1 MALLVALVL
10 LVLMPTTAFAATH
23 ENVDTWE
30 KLQAAFAD
38 TDADVTIIL
47 TGDITA
53 LSDLEAKL
61 GQTFVINGQA
71 YTLKDVSL
79 YGAGSVEINA
89 ALSNENNDDALKAG
103 GQVQVTVN
111 GDVTSDYDG
120 ISANGEAGVTVNGN
134 ITVEED
140 GIEAQESSNVTVNG
154 NIAGESDGVR
164 AFDESTVTV
173 TGDVTGKEDQGIEA
187 EGTADVTVSGNVF
200 GGSDGIDAEGQANV
214 SVSGNV
220 SSDETGITSTNESTV
235 KVDGNVTGGVVAS
248 NDSKVHVTGDVAG
261 ASGDPDEVDMTDPT
275 DYSDGS
281 TGVYA
286 EGSAQVTVDG
296 NVTGGDAFGTYSYAG
311 NGVEARNE
319 SNVTV
324 GGNVTGGNVTA
335 DPSVEAAKSSP
346 ASSAAPSADAEE
358 YYYNSIAGDGV
369 VMDATAN
376 VTVGGDVTGG
386 ATNGDHGQAGEG
398 VVILS
403 LNKNYVSGDEQEP
416 DNMQEDTKPGKLV
429 VYGTVSG
436 GNALAENG
444 QDGAGIYWDNYYDGY
459 DGPIGGA
466 PDDFHLPTEIP
477 ENIPVGLVVAVI
489 GDIFENYYY
498 SYGFTFEQYDSAF
511 SAFEKDVLLP
521 LINAATGG
529 QADNLEDALNAAD
542 SLDAEA
548 AAALNLQLVNAYNDH
563 LDNVASKQIGD
574 NMVLPEV
581 TVWQV
586 KSGGE
591 QAPLFDSSF
600 TDEMTDLLGAD
611 TNYIVRVAD
620 CENGQ
625 LIADKAT
632 AKAGETVT
640 LIPKANDGYVL
651 DQVLVNGVALEAV
664 DGVYSFIMPEGG
676 GIEVSATFVAEAPA
690 EAPTNTAGS
699 PKTGD
704 GFQAALLLG
713 LMAVSAAAILVV
725 RRKVQTK

>member
-1 MALLVALVL
+1 MQRGKLLALLVALVL

-187 EGTADVTVSGNVF
+187 GDKANVTVT
-200 GGSDGIDAEGQANV
+200 
-214 SVSGNV
+214 GNV
-220 SSDETGITSTNESTV
+220 SAGDGGVEAEDQSTV

-261 ASGDPDEVDMTDPT
+261 ASGNPDEVDMAHPT
-275 DYSDGS
+275 DYSDGE
-281 TGVYA
+281 TGVTA
-286 EGSAQVTVDG
+286 KNNAQVTVDG
-296 NVTGGDAFGTYSYAG
+296 NVTGGDAFGTYGYAG
-311 NGVEARNE
+311 DGVEARDQ

-324 GGNVTGGNVTA
+324 GGNVSGGNVTA
-335 DPSVEAAKSSP
+335 DPSV
-346 ASSAAPSADAEE
+346 DAYE
-358 YYYNSIAGDGV
+358 YDEGEYDNSIAGNGV

-403 LNKNYVSGDEQEP
+403 LNKNHVSGDEQDP
-416 DNMQEDTKPGKLV
+416 DNMQEEAKPGKLV

-444 QDGAGIYWDNYYDGY
+444 QDGSGIYWSFSEDN
-459 DGPIGGA
+459 DGPSDG
-466 PDDFHLPTEIP
+466 DFNLPTDIW
-477 ENIPVGLVVAVI
+477 ENTPVAVVI
-489 GDIFENYYY
+489 DAVRNNFEGFYYT
-498 SYGFTFEQYDSAF
+498 YGFTFEQFQAALD
-511 SAFEKDVLLP
+511 AFEQDTLLP

-529 QADNLEDALNAAD
+529 QADNLEDALTAVEN
-542 SLDAEA
+542 LDAEA
-548 AAALNLQLVNAYNDH
+548 AAALKLQLVNAYNAY
-563 LDNVASKQIGD
+563 LDDVAAKQIGD

-586 KSGGE
+586 KSGDE
-591 QAPLFDSSF
+591 QAPLFASSF
-600 TDEMTDLLGAD
+600 SDEMTDLLGAD
-611 TNYIVRVAD
+611 TNYIVRVLD

-651 DQVLVNGVALEAV
+651 DQVLVSGVALEAV

-699 PKTGD
+699 PQTGD

-725 RRKVQTK
+725 RRKAQTK

>member
-47 TGDITA
+47 TGNITA
-53 LSDLEAKL
+53 LGDLEAKL

-89 ALSNENNDDALKAG
+89 ALSNENNDDALIAYEK
-103 GQVQVTVN
+103 VHVTVN
-111 GDVTSDYDG
+111 GDVTSSDDG
-120 ISANGEAGVTVNGN
+120 ISTYGESSVTVNGDITVGEDGVEARDGSNVEVNGN
-134 ITVEED
+134 IT
-140 GIEAQESSNVTVNG
+140 
-154 NIAGESDGVR
+154 GESDGVR

-261 ASGDPDEVDMTDPT
+261 ASGNPDEVDMAHPT
-275 DYSDGS
+275 DYSDGE
-281 TGVYA
+281 TGVTA
-286 EGSAQVTVDG
+286 KNNAQVTVDG
-296 NVTGGDAFGTYSYAG
+296 NVTGGDAFGTYGYAG
-311 NGVEARNE
+311 DGVEARDQ

-324 GGNVTGGNVTA
+324 GGNVSGGNVTA
-335 DPSVEAAKSSP
+335 DPSV
-346 ASSAAPSADAEE
+346 DAYE
-358 YYYNSIAGDGV
+358 YDDGEYDNSIAGNGV

-403 LNKNYVSGDEQEP
+403 LNKNHVSGDEQDP
-416 DNMQEDTKPGKLV
+416 DNMQEEAKPGKLV

-444 QDGAGIYWDNYYDGY
+444 QDGSGIYWSFSEDN
-459 DGPIGGA
+459 DGPSDG
-466 PDDFHLPTEIP
+466 DFNLPTDIW
-477 ENIPVGLVVAVI
+477 ENTPVAVVI
-489 GDIFENYYY
+489 DAVRNNFEGFYYT
-498 SYGFTFEQYDSAF
+498 YGFTFEQFQAALG
-511 SAFEKDVLLP
+511 AFEQDTLLP

-529 QADNLEDALNAAD
+529 QADNLEDALTAVEN
-542 SLDAEA
+542 LDAEA
-548 AAALNLQLVNAYNDH
+548 AAALKLQLVNAYNAY
-563 LDNVASKQIGD
+563 LDDVAAKQIGD

-586 KSGGE
+586 KSGDE
-591 QAPLFDSSF
+591 QAPLFASSF
-600 TDEMTDLLGAD
+600 SDEMTDLLGAD
-611 TNYIVRVAD
+611 TNYIVRVLD

-640 LIPKANDGYVL
+640 LVPKANDGYVL

-699 PKTGD
+699 PQTGD

-725 RRKVQTK
+725 RRKAQTK

>member
-140 GIEAQESSNVTVNG
+140 GIEARESSNVTVNG

-164 AFDESTVTV
+164 AFDESTVNV

-187 EGTADVTVSGNVF
+187 GDKANVTVT
-200 GGSDGIDAEGQANV
+200 
-214 SVSGNV
+214 GNV
-220 SSDETGITSTNESTV
+220 SAGDGGVEAEDQSTV

-261 ASGDPDEVDMTDPT
+261 ASGNPDEVDMAHPT
-275 DYSDGS
+275 DYSDGE
-281 TGVYA
+281 TGVTA
-286 EGSAQVTVDG
+286 KNNAQVTVDG
-296 NVTGGDAFGTYSYAG
+296 NVTGGDAFGTYGYAG
-311 NGVEARNE
+311 DGVEARDQ

-324 GGNVTGGNVTA
+324 GGNVSGGNVTA
-335 DPSVEAAKSSP
+335 DPSV
-346 ASSAAPSADAEE
+346 DAYE
-358 YYYNSIAGDGV
+358 YDEGEYDNSIAGNGV

-403 LNKNYVSGDEQEP
+403 LNKNHVSGDEQDP
-416 DNMQEDTKPGKLV
+416 DNVQEEAKPGKLV

-444 QDGAGIYWDNYYDGY
+444 QDGSGIYWSFSEDN
-459 DGPIGGA
+459 DGPSDG
-466 PDDFHLPTEIP
+466 DFNLPTDIW
-477 ENIPVGLVVAVI
+477 ENTPVAVVI
-489 GDIFENYYY
+489 DAVRNNFEGFYYT
-498 SYGFTFEQYDSAF
+498 YGFTFEQFQAALG
-511 SAFEKDVLLP
+511 AFEQDTLLP

-529 QADNLEDALNAAD
+529 QADNLDDALNAAD
-542 SLDAEA
+542 NLDAEA
-548 AAALNLQLVNAYNDH
+548 AAALKLQLVNAYNAY
-563 LDNVASKQIGD
+563 LDDVAAKQIGD

-591 QAPLFDSSF
+591 QAPLFASNFS
-600 TDEMTDLLGAD
+600 DEMTDLLGAD

-640 LIPKANDGYVL
+640 LVPKANDGYVL
-651 DQVLVNGVALEAV
+651 DQVLVNGVKLEAV

-699 PKTGD
+699 PQTGD

-725 RRKVQTK
+725 RRKAQTK

>member
-1 MALLVALVL
+1 MQRGKLLALLVALVL

-89 ALSNENNDDALKAG
+89 ALSNENNDDALIADEK
-103 GQVQVTVN
+103 VQVTVN
-111 GDVTSDYDG
+111 GDITSSSDG
-120 ISANGEAGVTVNGN
+120 ISTYGESSVTVNGDITVGEDGVEAGDSSNVEVNGN
-134 ITVEED
+134 IT
-140 GIEAQESSNVTVNG
+140 
-154 NIAGESDGVR
+154 GESDGVR
-164 AFDESTVTV
+164 AFDESTVNV
-173 TGDVTGKEDQGIEA
+173 TGDVTGKEDQGIEV
-187 EGTADVTVSGNVF
+187 GD
-200 GGSDGIDAEGQANV
+200 QANV
-214 SVSGNV
+214 TVTGNV
-220 SSDETGITSTNESTV
+220 SAGDGGVEAYAQSIV
-235 KVDGNVTGGVVAS
+235 KVDGNVTGGVEAYDES
-248 NDSKVHVTGDVAG
+248 NVHVTGDVTG
-261 ASGDPDEVDMTDPT
+261 TSGDPDEVDMAEPT

-281 TGVYA
+281 DGVYA
-286 EGSAQVTVDG
+286 EDSAQVTVDG
-296 NVTGGDAFGTYSYAG
+296 NVTGGDAFGTYGYAG
-311 NGVEARNE
+311 DGVVAHDE

-324 GGNVTGGNVTA
+324 GGNVSGGNVAA
-335 DPSVEAAKSSP
+335 DPSVEAY
-346 ASSAAPSADAEE
+346 E
-358 YYYNSIAGDGV
+358 YDEGEYDNSIAGNGV

-444 QDGAGIYWDNYYDGY
+444 QDGSGIYWSYGEYNEGPNDG
-459 DGPIGGA
+459 
-466 PDDFHLPTEIP
+466 DFNLPTDIP
-477 ENIPVGLVVAVI
+477 ENIPVAVVIDAVRNN
-489 GDIFENYYY
+489 FEGFYYT
-498 SYGFTFEQYDSAF
+498 YGFTFEQFQAALG
-511 SAFEKDVLLP
+511 AFEQDTLLP
-521 LINAATGG
+521 LINAATSS
-529 QADNLEDALNAAD
+529 QADNLDDALDAVEN
-542 SLDAEA
+542 LDAEA
-548 AAALNLQLVNAYNDH
+548 AAALNLQLVNAYNAY
-563 LDNVASKQIGD
+563 LDDVAAKQIGD

-591 QAPLFDSSF
+591 QAPLFASSF
-600 TDEMTDLLGAD
+600 SDEMTDLLGAD

-640 LIPKANDGYVL
+640 LVPKANDGYVL
-651 DQVLVNGVALEAV
+651 DQILVNGVALEAV

-699 PKTGD
+699 PQTGD

>member
-1 MALLVALVL
+1 MQRGKLLALLVALVL

-140 GIEAQESSNVTVNG
+140 GIEARESSNVTVNG

-187 EGTADVTVSGNVF
+187 GDKANVTVT
-200 GGSDGIDAEGQANV
+200 
-214 SVSGNV
+214 GNV
-220 SSDETGITSTNESTV
+220 SAGDGGVEAEDQSTV

-261 ASGDPDEVDMTDPT
+261 ASGNPDEVDMAHPT
-275 DYSDGS
+275 DYSDGE
-281 TGVYA
+281 TGVTA
-286 EGSAQVTVDG
+286 KNNAQVTVDG
-296 NVTGGDAFGTYSYAG
+296 NVTGGDAFGTYGYAG
-311 NGVEARNE
+311 DGVEARDQ

-324 GGNVTGGNVTA
+324 GGNVSGGNVTA
-335 DPSVEAAKSSP
+335 DPSV
-346 ASSAAPSADAEE
+346 DAYE
-358 YYYNSIAGDGV
+358 YDEGEYDNSIAGNGV

-403 LNKNYVSGDEQEP
+403 LNKNHVSGDEQDP
-416 DNMQEDTKPGKLV
+416 DNMQEEAKPGKLV

-444 QDGAGIYWDNYYDGY
+444 QDGSGIYWSFSEDN
-459 DGPIGGA
+459 DGPSDG
-466 PDDFHLPTEIP
+466 DFNLPTDIW
-477 ENIPVGLVVAVI
+477 ENTPVAVVI
-489 GDIFENYYY
+489 DAVRNNFEGFYYT
-498 SYGFTFEQYDSAF
+498 YGFTFEQFQAALG
-511 SAFEKDVLLP
+511 AFEQDTLLP

-529 QADNLEDALNAAD
+529 QADNLEDALTAVEN
-542 SLDAEA
+542 LDAEA
-548 AAALNLQLVNAYNDH
+548 AAALKLQLVNAYNAY
-563 LDNVASKQIGD
+563 LDDVAAKQIGD

-586 KSGGE
+586 KSGDE
-591 QAPLFDSSF
+591 QAPLFASSF
-600 TDEMTDLLGAD
+600 SDEMTDLLGAD
-611 TNYIVRVAD
+611 TNYIVRVLD

-640 LIPKANDGYVL
+640 LVPKANDGYVL

-699 PKTGD
+699 PQTGD

-725 RRKVQTK
+725 RRKAQTK

>member
-1 MALLVALVL
+1 MKRGKLLALLVALVL

-140 GIEAQESSNVTVNG
+140 GIEARESSNVTVNG

-164 AFDESTVTV
+164 AFDESTVNV

-187 EGTADVTVSGNVF
+187 EGTAEVTVSGNVT
-200 GGSDGIDAEGQANV
+200 GSVEA
-214 SVSGNV
+214 SG
-220 SSDETGITSTNESTV
+220 EST
-235 KVDGNVTGGVVAS
+235 
-248 NDSKVHVTGDVAG
+248 VHVTGDVTG
-261 ASGDPDEVDMTDPT
+261 TSGDPDEVDMTDPT

-296 NVTGGDAFGTYSYAG
+296 NVTGGDAFGTYGYAG
-311 NGVEARNE
+311 DGVEARDE

-335 DPSVEAAKSSP
+335 DPSVEAAQPSP
-346 ASSAAPSADAEE
+346 APSAAPSADAEE

-403 LNKNYVSGDEQEP
+403 LNKNYVSGDGQGP
-416 DNMQEDTKPGKLV
+416 DNVQEEAQPGKLV

-436 GNALAENG
+436 GNALADNG
-444 QDGAGIYWDNYYDGY
+444 QDGAGIYWDDYYDGY
-459 DGPIGGA
+459 GGPISGA

-477 ENIPVGLVVAVI
+477 ENIPVGLVVTVI

-529 QADNLEDALNAAD
+529 QADNLDDALDAVEN
-542 SLDAEA
+542 LDAEA
-548 AAALNLQLVNAYNDH
+548 AAALNLQLVNAYNEH

-676 GIEVSATFVAEAPA
+676 GIEVSAIFVAEAPA

-725 RRKVQTK
+725 RRKAQAK

>member
-1 MALLVALVL
+1 MQRGKLLALLVALVL

-187 EGTADVTVSGNVF
+187 GDKANVTVT
-200 GGSDGIDAEGQANV
+200 
-214 SVSGNV
+214 GNV
-220 SSDETGITSTNESTV
+220 SAGDGGVEAEDQSTV

-261 ASGDPDEVDMTDPT
+261 ASGNPDEVDMAHPT
-275 DYSDGS
+275 DYSDGE
-281 TGVYA
+281 TGVTA
-286 EGSAQVTVDG
+286 KNNAQVTVDG
-296 NVTGGDAFGTYSYAG
+296 NVTGGDAFGTYGYAG
-311 NGVEARNE
+311 DGVEARDQ

-324 GGNVTGGNVTA
+324 GGNVSGGNVTA
-335 DPSVEAAKSSP
+335 DPSV
-346 ASSAAPSADAEE
+346 DAYE
-358 YYYNSIAGDGV
+358 YDEGEYDNSIAGNGV

-403 LNKNYVSGDEQEP
+403 LNKNHVSGDEQDP
-416 DNMQEDTKPGKLV
+416 DNMQEEAKPGKLV

-529 QADNLEDALNAAD
+529 QADNLDDALNAAD
-542 SLDAEA
+542 NLDAEA
-548 AAALNLQLVNAYNDH
+548 AAALKLQLVNAYNAY
-563 LDNVASKQIGD
+563 LDDVAAKQIGD

-591 QAPLFDSSF
+591 QAPLFASNFS
-600 TDEMTDLLGAD
+600 DEMTDLLGAD

-640 LIPKANDGYVL
+640 LVPKANDGYVL
-651 DQVLVNGVALEAV
+651 DQILVNGVALEAV

-699 PKTGD
+699 PQTGD

-725 RRKVQTK
+725 RRKAQTK

>member
-111 GDVTSDYDG
+111 GDVTSSDDG
-120 ISANGEAGVTVNGN
+120 ISTYGESSVTVNGD
-134 ITVEED
+134 IAVEED
-140 GIEAQESSNVTVNG
+140 GVEARESSNVTVNG

-164 AFDESTVTV
+164 AFDESTVNV

-187 EGTADVTVSGNVF
+187 EGTAEVTVSGNVF
-200 GGSDGIDAEGQANV
+200 GGSDGIEAEGQANV

-220 SSDETGITSTNESTV
+220 
-235 KVDGNVTGGVVAS
+235 TGGVEAYDES
-248 NDSKVHVTGDVAG
+248 NVHVTGDVTG
-261 ASGDPDEVDMTDPT
+261 TSGDPDEVDMTDPT

-296 NVTGGDAFGTYSYAG
+296 NVTGGDAFGTYGYAG
-311 NGVEARNE
+311 DGVEARDE

-335 DPSVEAAKSSP
+335 DPSVEAKKYESSP
-346 ASSAAPSADAEE
+346 SAGPSADIEE
-358 YYYNSIAGDGV
+358 YYDNSIAGDGV

-403 LNKNYVSGDEQEP
+403 LNKNYVSGDGQGP
-416 DNMQEDTKPGKLV
+416 DNVQEEAQPGKLV

-436 GNALAENG
+436 GNALADNG
-444 QDGAGIYWDNYYDGY
+444 QDGAGIYWDDYYDGY

-477 ENIPVGLVVAVI
+477 ENIPVGLVVTVI

-529 QADNLEDALNAAD
+529 QADNLDDALDAVEN
-542 SLDAEA
+542 LDAEA

-725 RRKVQTK
+725 RRKAQAK

>member
-1 MALLVALVL
+1 MQRGKLLALLVALVL

-89 ALSNENNDDALKAG
+89 ALSNENNYNALIADEK
-103 GQVQVTVN
+103 VHVTVN
-111 GDVTSDYDG
+111 GDVTSSDDG
-120 ISANGEAGVTVNGN
+120 ISTYGESSVTVNGD
-134 ITVEED
+134 ITVGED
-140 GIEAQESSNVTVNG
+140 GVEARDSSNVEVNG

-235 KVDGNVTGGVVAS
+235 KVDGNVTGGVEAYDES
-248 NDSKVHVTGDVAG
+248 NVHVAGDVTG
-261 ASGDPDEVDMTDPT
+261 TSGDPDEVDMTEPT

-281 TGVYA
+281 AGVYA
-286 EGSAQVTVDG
+286 EDSAQVTVDG
-296 NVTGGDAFGTYSYAG
+296 NVTGGDAFGTYGYAG
-311 NGVEARNE
+311 DGVVARDE

-324 GGNVTGGNVTA
+324 GGNVSGGNVTA
-335 DPSVEAAKSSP
+335 DPSVEAY
-346 ASSAAPSADAEE
+346 E
-358 YYYNSIAGDGV
+358 YDDGEYDNSIAGNGV

-444 QDGAGIYWDNYYDGY
+444 QDGSGIYWSFSEYNEGPSDG
-459 DGPIGGA
+459 
-466 PDDFHLPTEIP
+466 DFNLPTDIP
-477 ENIPVGLVVAVI
+477 ENIPVAVVIDAVCSN
-489 GDIFENYYY
+489 FEGFYYTN
-498 SYGFTFEQYDSAF
+498 GFTFEQFQAALD
-511 SAFEKDVLLP
+511 AFEQDTLLP

-548 AAALNLQLVNAYNDH
+548 AAALNLQLVNAYNAY
-563 LDNVASKQIGD
+563 LDDVAAKQIGD

-591 QAPLFDSSF
+591 QAPLFASSF
-600 TDEMTDLLGAD
+600 SDEMTDLLGAD

-632 AKAGETVT
+632 AKAGEMVT
-640 LIPKANDGYVL
+640 LVPKANDGYVL
-651 DQVLVNGVALEAV
+651 DQILVNGVALEAV

-699 PKTGD
+699 PQTGD